1 MKKRISA
8 CIFAIVMALT
18 MAVSAFAAEK
28 PAYVEAKA
36 EVGSADGVT
45 PLYDNP
51 VVKETLKAGETSVT
65 LYPTLASYLGLSRYF
80 FFSATSD
87 GTGVICY
94 ELYDPKGKLIS
105 DGNWIVSVNR
115 TETVSFF
122 LPSSG
127 TYKLVAYN
135 WGLTDDADVYAWWE
149 G

>member
-8 CIFAIVMALT
+8 FIFAIVMALT

-51 VVKETLKAGETSVT
+51 VVKGTLAPGGSLT
-65 LYPTLASYLGLSRYF
+65 LYPTLASYVGLSRYF
-80 FFSATSD
+80 SFSATSD
-87 GTGVICY
+87 GTGVIYY

-105 DGNWIVSVNR
+105 DDWIVSVNR
-115 TETVSFF
+115 TENVSFF

-127 TYKLVAYN
+127 TYTFKAYS
-135 WGLTDDADVYAWWE
+135 WGTTEDANVYAWWE
-149 G
+149 W